1 MWAANQNGAQVHL
14 AEPLHPSPSASPPA
28 LLKSRGICR
37 CATAM
42 SGAAHRNGSPDR
54 VIDRRLASRR
64 APLPLPSLW
73 PGDPRMSRTLRLPLM
88 IAAGLAWTLALGGCD
103 KPHAPATSPSQA
115 APAKAPDSAGI
126 AWREGD
132 VDDAFAEARE
142 QHKPVLLYWGAAWCP
157 PCNRLKATLFK
168 DPAFIARTRAFVAV
182 HLDGDSEGAQAWGER
197 FGIKGYPTII
207 VLRPDRS
214 EVTRLAG
221 DSDSDRLAEA
231 LRLAATRTTTS
242 AQLLQQALQAPAT
255 LNADDWTLL
264 GEYGWAVD
272 ASRLVKPDQAAGV
285 LARLAAAAPQ
295 PALQRRFALLALA
308 AQPPGTADA
317 THRAAHRDLLQAVLA
332 DPAQVRAN
340 RSTLTYAARA
350 LVQAAAADATERSAL
365 SNALI
370 RALDQVYAD
379 ASLPISDR
387 LDTAY
392 ADIQLARLAQGQ
404 PAGPGDA
411 PHPPLPA
418 AVADKVQQRVRWA
431 EQAAKTDY
439 ERQSTISNAAGLLDA
454 AGDSAG
460 AEQLLLA
467 ELGRSKT
474 PYYYMPELA
483 DLAEARSDRQTALY
497 WLKKAYESA
506 EGPATRVQWGVLYV
520 DGLIRLKPDDSAAIE
535 AAAGQVIGELAG
547 QPGGYHQ
554 RTRQRFDTL
563 AKTLQAWSKQ
573 HGGGPVLQRLQQR
586 MQHSCASQDR
596 DGCRHWLG

>member
-1 MWAANQNGAQVHL
+1 M
-14 AEPLHPSPSASPPA
+14 
-28 LLKSRGICR
+28 R
-37 CATAM
+37 
-42 SGAAHRNGSPDR
+42 
-54 VIDRRLASRR
+54 
-64 APLPLPSLW
+64 
-73 PGDPRMSRTLRLPLM
+73 RTLRLSLM
-88 IAAGLAWTLALGGCD
+88 TSASLAAALALAGCD
-103 KPHAPATSPSQA
+103 KPPAAAKPQA
-115 APAKAPDSAGI
+115 AAAAKAPDSAGI

-142 QHKPVLLYWGAAWCP
+142 QNKPVLLYWGAAWCP

-182 HLDGDSEGAQAWGER
+182 HLDGDSQGAQAWGER

-214 EVTRLAG
+214 EITRLAG
-221 DSDSDRLAEA
+221 DSDSGRLAEA
-231 LRLAATRTTTS
+231 LRVAATRTTTS
-242 AQLLQQALQAPAT
+242 AQLLRKALQTPAT
-255 LNADDWTLL
+255 LSADDWTLL

-272 ASRLVKPDQAAGV
+272 ASRLVEPEQAAGV
-285 LARLAAAAPQ
+285 LAQLAAAAPQ

-308 AQPPGTADA
+308 ARKPDKDGTTDA
-317 THRAAHRDLLQAVLA
+317 KQRAADRNVLQTVLA
-332 DPAQVRAN
+332 DPAEVRAN
-340 RSTLTYAARA
+340 RSTLTYSARQ
-350 LVQAAAADATERSAL
+350 LVQAAAADAAERAALSSAL
-365 SNALI
+365 LS
-370 RALDQVYAD
+370 ALDQVYAD
-379 ASLPISDR
+379 TSLPISDR

-404 PAGPGDA
+404 PDAVGDA
-411 PHPPLPA
+411 PHPPLPP
-418 AVADKVQQRVRWA
+418 AVTAKVRQRVQWA

-439 ERQSTISNAAGLLDA
+439 ERQSTISDAAGLLDK

-467 ELGRSKT
+467 ELRRSKT

-483 DLAEARSDRQTALY
+483 GLAEARGDTPTALF

-520 DGLIRLKPDDSAAIE
+520 DGLIRLQPDNAPAIE
-535 AAAGQVIGELAG
+535 AAAGQVIGELAA

-563 AKTLQAWSKQ
+563 AKTLQGWSKD
-573 HGGGPVLQRLQQR
+573 HGGSAVLARLQHK
-586 MQHSCASQDR
+586 MQQSCGSQDR
-596 DGCRHWLG
+596 DSCQHWLG

>member
-1 MWAANQNGAQVHL
+1 MTAASL
-14 AEPLHPSPSASPPA
+14 AA
-28 LLKSRGICR
+28 LL
-37 CATAM
+37 
-42 SGAAHRNGSPDR
+42 
-54 VIDRRLASRR
+54 V
-64 APLPLPSLW
+64 
-73 PGDPRMSRTLRLPLM
+73 
-88 IAAGLAWTLALGGCD
+88 LGGCD
-103 KPHAPATSPSQA
+103 KPPAPAKPQAA

-142 QHKPVLLYWGAAWCP
+142 QNKPVLLYWGAAWCP

-214 EVTRLAG
+214 EITRLAG
-221 DSDSDRLAEA
+221 DSDTGRLADA
-231 LRLAATRTTTS
+231 LRVAATRTTTS
-242 AQLLQQALQAPAT
+242 EQLLQKALQAPAT
-255 LNADDWTLL
+255 LGADDWTLL

-272 ASRLVKPDQAAGV
+272 ASKLVKPEQAAGV
-285 LARLAAAAPQ
+285 LAQLAAAAPQ

-308 AQPPGTADA
+308 AQPPDKAGTRDGKR
-317 THRAAHRDLLQAVLA
+317 RAADRSLLQAVLA
-332 DPAQVRAN
+332 DPAELRAN
-340 RSTLTYAARA
+340 RSTLTYSARE
-350 LVQAAAADATERSAL
+350 LVQAAADDAGERATL
-365 SNALI
+365 SNALSH
-370 RALDQVYAD
+370 ALEQVYAD
-379 ASLPISDR
+379 SSLPISDR

-404 PAGPGDA
+404 PAGAGKA

-418 AVADKVQQRVRWA
+418 AVVAKVQQRVQWA

-439 ERQSTISNAAGLLDA
+439 ERQSTISNAASLLDE

-483 DLAEARSDRQTALY
+483 DLAEARGDKQTALY

-520 DGLIRLKPDDSAAIE
+520 DGLIRLQPDNAAAIE

-554 RTRQRFDTL
+554 RTKQRFDTL
-563 AKTLQAWSKQ
+563 AKTLQGWSKD
-573 HGGGPVLQRLQQR
+573 HGGSAVLARLQNK
-586 MQHSCASQDR
+586 MQQSCGSQDR

>member
-1 MWAANQNGAQVHL
+1 
-14 AEPLHPSPSASPPA
+14 
-28 LLKSRGICR
+28 
-37 CATAM
+37 
-42 SGAAHRNGSPDR
+42 
-54 VIDRRLASRR
+54 
-64 APLPLPSLW
+64 
-73 PGDPRMSRTLRLPLM
+73 MSRTLRLSVMTSASL
-88 IAAGLAWTLALGGCD
+88 AALLALGGCD
-103 KPHAPATSPSQA
+103 KPPAPAKPQAA

-142 QHKPVLLYWGAAWCP
+142 QNKPVLLYWGAAWCP

-182 HLDGDSEGAQAWGER
+182 HLDGDSQGAQAWGER

-221 DSDSDRLAEA
+221 DSDTTRLAEA
-231 LRLAATRTTTS
+231 LRVAATRTTTS
-242 AQLLQQALQAPAT
+242 AQLLQKALQAPAT
-255 LNADDWTLL
+255 LDADDWTLL

-272 ASRLVKPDQAAGV
+272 ASQLVKPGEAAGV
-285 LARLAAAAPQ
+285 LAQLAAAAPQ
-295 PALQRRFALLALA
+295 PALQRRFALQALA
-308 AQPPGTADA
+308 AQDPGKAGAADA
-317 THRAAHRDLLQAVLA
+317 KRRAANRSLLQAVLA
-332 DPAQVRAN
+332 DPAEVRAN
-340 RSTLTYAARA
+340 RSTLTYAARE
-350 LVQAAAADATERSAL
+350 LVQAAAADAAERGTLSGAL
-365 SNALI
+365 TH
-370 RALDQVYAD
+370 ALDQVYAD
-379 ASLPISDR
+379 SSLPISDR
-387 LDTAY
+387 LDTAA
-392 ADIQLARLAQGQ
+392 ADIALARLAQGQ
-404 PAGPGDA
+404 PADAGDG

-418 AVADKVQQRVRWA
+418 AVVAKVQQRVQWA

-439 ERQSTISNAAGLLDA
+439 ERQSTISTAAGLLDD

-474 PYYYMPELA
+474 PYYYMPDLA
-483 DLAEARSDRQTALY
+483 GLAEARGDKQTALY

-520 DGLIRLKPDDSAAIE
+520 DGLIRLQPDNAAAIE

-563 AKTLQAWSKQ
+563 AKTLQGWSKG
-573 HGGGPVLQRLQQR
+573 HDGNAVLARLQRK
-586 MQHSCASQDR
+586 MQESCGSQDR
-596 DGCRHWLG
+596 DSCQHWLG

>member
-1 MWAANQNGAQVHL
+1 M
-14 AEPLHPSPSASPPA
+14 
-28 LLKSRGICR
+28 R
-37 CATAM
+37 
-42 SGAAHRNGSPDR
+42 
-54 VIDRRLASRR
+54 
-64 APLPLPSLW
+64 
-73 PGDPRMSRTLRLPLM
+73 RTLRLSVMTSASL
-88 IAAGLAWTLALGGCD
+88 AAVLALGGCD
-103 KPHAPATSPSQA
+103 KPPAPAKPQVA

-142 QHKPVLLYWGAAWCP
+142 QNKPVLLYWGAAWCP

-221 DSDSDRLAEA
+221 DSDTGRLAEA
-231 LRLAATRTTTS
+231 LRVAATRTTTS
-242 AQLLQQALQAPAT
+242 AQLLQKALQAPTT
-255 LNADDWTLL
+255 LSADDWTLL

-272 ASRLVKPDQAAGV
+272 ASQLVKPEQAAGV
-285 LARLAAAAPQ
+285 LAQLAAAAPQ

-308 AQPPGTADA
+308 ARDPDKAGTTDA
-317 THRAAHRDLLQAVLA
+317 KRRAADRSLLQAVLA
-332 DPAQVRAN
+332 DPAEVRAN
-340 RSTLTYAARA
+340 RSTLTYSARE
-350 LVQAAAADATERSAL
+350 LVQAAAADAGERATL
-365 SNALI
+365 SNALTG
-370 RALDQVYAD
+370 ALDKVYAD
-379 ASLPISDR
+379 SSLPISDR

-404 PAGPGDA
+404 PADAGDA

-418 AVADKVQQRVRWA
+418 AVVAKVQQRVQWA

-439 ERQSTISNAAGLLDA
+439 ERQSTISNAAGLLDD

-483 DLAEARSDRQTALY
+483 GLAEARGDKQTALY

-520 DGLIRLKPDDSAAIE
+520 DGLIRLQPDNAAAIE

-563 AKTLQAWSKQ
+563 AKTLQGWSKG
-573 HGGGPVLQRLQQR
+573 HGGSAVLARLQHK
-586 MQHSCASQDR
+586 MQQSCGSQDR
-596 DGCRHWLG
+596 DSCQHWLS

>member
-1 MWAANQNGAQVHL
+1 MRRTFRR
-14 AEPLHPSPSASPPA
+14 SAMTS
-28 LLKSRGICR
+28 
-37 CATAM
+37 
-42 SGAAHRNGSPDR
+42 
-54 VIDRRLASRR
+54 
-64 APLPLPSLW
+64 
-73 PGDPRMSRTLRLPLM
+73 
-88 IAAGLAWTLALGGCD
+88 AGLAALLTLGACD
-103 KPHAPATSPSQA
+103 KPPVADPPKA
-115 APAKAPDSAGI
+115 AAVPAKAPDTAGI

-142 QHKPVLLYWGAAWCP
+142 HHKPVLLYWGAAWCP

-231 LRLAATRTTTS
+231 LRVAATRTTTS

-255 LNADDWTLL
+255 LSADDWTLL

-272 ASRLVKPDQAAGV
+272 ASQLLKPDQAAGV
-285 LARLAAAAPQ
+285 LAQLAAAAPQ

-308 AQPPGTADA
+308 AQPPGSAGAADA
-317 THRAAHRDLLQAVLA
+317 PHRAAHRDLLQAVLA

-340 RSTLTYAARA
+340 RSTLTYAARE
-350 LVQAAAADATERSAL
+350 LVQAAAADAAERSAL
-365 SNALI
+365 SSALT

-404 PAGPGDA
+404 PADPGDA
-411 PHPPLPA
+411 PPPPLPA

-520 DGLIRLKPDDSAAIE
+520 DGLIRLKPDDSAGIE

-563 AKTLQAWSKQ
+563 AKALQAWSRQ

-586 MQHSCASQDR
+586 MQRSCASQDR
-596 DGCRHWLG
+596 DGCQHWLG

>member
-1 MWAANQNGAQVHL
+1 MT
-14 AEPLHPSPSASPPA
+14 SASLAA
-28 LLKSRGICR
+28 L
-37 CATAM
+37 
-42 SGAAHRNGSPDR
+42 
-54 VIDRRLASRR
+54 
-64 APLPLPSLW
+64 
-73 PGDPRMSRTLRLPLM
+73 
-88 IAAGLAWTLALGGCD
+88 LALGGCD
-103 KPHAPATSPSQA
+103 KPPAPAKPQAA
-115 APAKAPDSAGI
+115 APAKAPDSSGI

-142 QHKPVLLYWGAAWCP
+142 QNKPVLLYWGAAWCP

-214 EVTRLAG
+214 EITRLAG
-221 DSDSDRLAEA
+221 DSDTGRLAEA
-231 LRLAATRTTTS
+231 LRVAATRTTTS
-242 AQLLQQALQAPAT
+242 AQLLQKALQAPAT
-255 LNADDWTLL
+255 LSADDWTLL

-272 ASRLVKPDQAAGV
+272 ASKLVKPEQAAGV
-285 LARLAAAAPQ
+285 LAQLAATAPQ

-308 AQPPGTADA
+308 AQPPDKAGTRD
-317 THRAAHRDLLQAVLA
+317 TKRRAADRSLLQAVLA
-332 DPAQVRAN
+332 DPAEVRAN
-340 RSTLTYAARA
+340 RSTLTYSARE
-350 LVQAAAADATERSAL
+350 LVQAAAADAGERATLSSAL
-365 SNALI
+365 S

-379 ASLPISDR
+379 SSLPISDR

-404 PAGPGDA
+404 PADAGDA
-411 PHPPLPA
+411 PHPPHPPLPA
-418 AVADKVQQRVRWA
+418 AVVAKVQQRVQWA

-439 ERQSTISNAAGLLDA
+439 ERQSTISNAASLLDA

-483 DLAEARSDRQTALY
+483 DLAEARGDKQTALY

-520 DGLIRLKPDDSAAIE
+520 DGLIRLQPDNADAIE

-554 RTRQRFDTL
+554 RTKQRFDTL
-563 AKTLQAWSKQ
+563 AKTLQGWSKD
-573 HGGGPVLQRLQQR
+573 HGGSAVLARLQNK
-586 MQHSCASQDR
+586 MQQSCGSQDR
-596 DGCRHWLG
+596 DSCQHWLG